1 MRRQKGHALLAQE
14 TKNNSRQKSP
24 AARRVPQPIPMTA
37 LKVASYNIH
46 KAVGIDRR
54 YDPARILRVLVEL
67 DADIVVL
74 QEADKRLGK
83 RPAAIPHFLLEQE
96 TDYAVA
102 HLARNNVSLGW
113 HGNAVLFKKSLTVEA
128 LEHIE
133 LPGLEPRGA
142 VMVAFE
148 HLRIVGTHLGLL
160 RMWRHRQ
167 MKAILDHL
175 NGETTRTLIMG
186 DFNEWS
192 TSSGFEPWSD
202 SFSILRPGQSFHAR
216 RPVAELDRMAYG
228 AGITVHD
235 HGVYKER
242 TARIASDHLPV
253 WASIESCP
261 GAAGQN

>member
-1 MRRQKGHALLAQE
+1 MFFCPQ
-14 TKNNSRQKSP
+14 TKEICSQRKFSTTKS
-24 AARRVPQPIPMTA
+24 VPQPTYMPA

-46 KAVGIDRR
+46 KAVGIDRK

-67 DADIVVL
+67 DADVVVL

-83 RPAAIPHFLLEQE
+83 RPAAIPRFLLEQE

-113 HGNAVLFKKSLTVEA
+113 HGNAVLFKKSLNVKT

-160 RMWRHRQ
+160 RTWRHRQ

-175 NGETTRTLIMG
+175 NGETTQTLIMG

-202 SFSILRPGQSFHAR
+202 SFSILRPGQSFHTR

-228 AGITVHD
+228 GGITVHD
-235 HGVYKER
+235 HGVYKNR

-253 WASIESCP
+253 WATIEAKP
-261 GAAGQN
+261 TGIV